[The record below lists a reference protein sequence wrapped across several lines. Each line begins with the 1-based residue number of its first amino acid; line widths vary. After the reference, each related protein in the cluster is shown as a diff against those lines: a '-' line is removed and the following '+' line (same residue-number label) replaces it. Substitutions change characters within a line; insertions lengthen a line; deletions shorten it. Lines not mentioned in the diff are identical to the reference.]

1 MGSVSTLP
9 SPRLRRIHELAND
22 LGTSSKELL
31 NFAASLG
38 VYVKS
43 ASSTIGPA
51 EVNRITM
58 TWRNRA
64 DALTRPMPTRTN
76 SPYGSTRRHPATA
89 SLANGAVDEDPQ
101 EAAICRNLGIPHPR
115 ASHQQQQRRRPTE
128 RRPLSTVAAEL
139 LRRWPQLH
147 ESVAQA
153 HADSWTTD
161 LFAEPQEIIAWLDAG
176 YNYDQL
182 GDVKKLHRE
191 GITTPALLDAKVG
204 DQTVRKLLRRGEPAH
219 YIARLLRD
227 SGRI

>member
-1 MGSVSTLP
+1 VSTLP

-31 NFAASLG
+31 SFAASLG

-51 EVNRITM
+51 EVDRITM

-89 SLANGAVDEDPQ
+89 SLTNGAVAEDPQ
-101 EAAICRNLGIPHPR
+101 EAAIRRNLGIPHPR
-115 ASHQQQQRRRPTE
+115 ASRQQQRRRSTE
-128 RRPLSTVAAEL
+128 RRPLSAVAAEL

-153 HADSWTTD
+153 HADAWTRE